1 MGIVKG
7 GLTAPEKRW
16 LEMAFDVL
24 TREYLEAGADIA
36 RVPHEG
42 SAATRNY
49 YRRFELVQ
57 ERVRDGES
65 KDNGDT
71 FACRKGCSYCCHHRV
86 SAPAQEVLTLAERI
100 ESLPASRRAA
110 VIENVSR
117 NAQRVES
124 MDAATALRTPLPC
137 ALLGE
142 NNACSVYDDRPSKC
156 REYHSLSLSACET
169 SFSRPDDLSSKV
181 PLSTPLLVASTAHAL
196 GFRKVLEER
205 GVDTMHY
212 ELHTA
217 LREALSD
224 PQACGERL
232 ARGEPAFVHA
242 TKYGDQLHRP

>member
-1 MGIVKG
+1 MGVFNRG
-7 GLTAPEKRW
+7 MTAQEKRW
-16 LEMAFDVL
+16 SDLGYDVL

-36 RVPHEG
+36 RAPQEG
-42 SAATRNY
+42 SEATRRY

-57 ERVRDGES
+57 ERVTGHES
-65 KDNGDT
+65 KQNGDT
-71 FACRKGCSYCCHHRV
+71 LACRKGCSYCCHHRV
-86 SAPAQEVLTLAERI
+86 SAPAQEVLTLVERI
-100 ESLPASRRAA
+100 EGLPAPQRAA
-110 VIENVSR
+110 VVEKVSR
-117 NAQRVES
+117 NAERVES
-124 MDAATALRTPLPC
+124 MDGQTAFRTPMPC

-156 REYHSLSLSACET
+156 RQYHSLSLEACET
-169 SFSRPDDLSSKV
+169 SFFRPDDLSSRV
-181 PLSTPLLVASTAHAL
+181 PLSTPLLVASTAHYL

-242 TKYGDQLHRP
+242 TKYGDQLRKP